1 MFFRWACRP
10 LPLSWKITAAFWVA
24 IAVLMLSGIVAQQME
39 WYGLSSRLFA
49 YMALC
54 AVGYVISW
62 LCLAYVNMRHM
73 GRRLKVS
80 RDQDQP

>member
-1 MFFRWACRP
+1 M
-10 LPLSWKITAAFWVA
+10 
-24 IAVLMLSGIVAQQME
+24 LMLSGIVAQQME